1 MTAGPQGAKATGRD
15 DILGKI
21 RRKRENRAREDST
34 REDSAGEASMAAV
47 DRRLRDHP
55 ANLVPQRGQI
65 DLAGRLALFQAEAE
79 KVDATVARLSGPA
92 DVPGEVARYLKAS
105 NLGTR
110 IKIAPSLSGYAWAD
124 TLLEVEP
131 GAAVDT
137 DVVSVTE
144 AFAGV
149 AETGTLVACSGSQN
163 PTTLHFLPPNAI
175 ILVAASDMAGSYE
188 EVWQRLRG
196 TVAPEDAFMPRTVNF
211 ITGPSRSADIEQ
223 TLLLGAH
230 GPQRLHIIVV
240 EDEKPET

>member
-1 MTAGPQGAKATGRD
+1 MTTAANNAKGTGREE
-15 DILGKI
+15 ILGKI
-21 RRKRENRAREDST
+21 RRVREQRG
-34 REDSAGEASMAAV
+34 GEASMAAV
-47 DRRLRDHP
+47 DTRLRDHP
-55 ANLVPQRGQI
+55 ANLVPKRGQV
-65 DLAGRLALFQAEAE
+65 DLAQRLELFQEEAE
-79 KVDATVARLSGPA
+79 KVDATVARVPGRQA
-92 DVPGEVARYLKAS
+92 VPGEVARYLKAS

-110 IKIAPSLSGYAWAD
+110 IKIAPSLSKYAWAD

-131 GAAVDT
+131 GAASAA

-149 AETGTLVACSGSQN
+149 AETGTLIACSGQDN
-163 PTTLHFLPPNAI
+163 PTTLNFLPPNNVMI
-175 ILVAASDMAGSYE
+175 VAVSDMAGSYE

-196 TVAPEDAFMPRTVNF
+196 TVAPGHPFMPRTVNF

-240 EDEKPET
+240 EDEKPETQ

>member
-1 MTAGPQGAKATGRD
+1 MTAGPNHAKATGRD

-21 RRKRENRAREDST
+21 RRVRETRT
-34 REDSAGEASMAAV
+34 REDGGEASMAAV

-55 ANLVPQRGQI
+55 ANLVPKRGQI
-65 DLAGRLALFQAEAE
+65 DLAQRLALFQTEAE
-79 KVDATVARLSGPA
+79 KVDATVARVSETA
-92 DVPGEVARYLKAS
+92 NVPGEVARYLKAS

-110 IKIAPSLSGYAWAD
+110 VKIAPSLSDYAWAE

-131 GAAVDT
+131 GAAADS
-137 DVVSVTE
+137 DLVSVTE

-149 AETGTLVACSGSQN
+149 AETGTLIACSGPQD

-175 ILVAASDMAGSYE
+175 MVVAASDMAGTYE

-196 TVAPEDAFMPRTVNF
+196 TVAPEDRFMPRTVNF